1 MNKHVIQFSLS
12 LAAMLNFNIY
22 IDSGLLDDARRKI
35 IFFFLFCFRWLT
47 IKPRGCMSF
56 PYCGLSQWRFS
67 LIQGVSPPSDAMGL
81 QWWWTH
87 VLWNAKQQY
96 WVLAVQNAG
105 WMSNASR
112 NAKRTSTSA
121 LKSVV
126 QKSRRRKNKIEVIVL
141 VDFCWHGNNFSA
153 KSQDQRSRSV
163 IIFISFINMLFN
175 ESIL

>member
-12 LAAMLNFNIY
+12 LAAMLNFNIH
-22 IDSGLLDDARRKI
+22 IGNGLLDDARRKI

-126 QKSRRRKNKIEVIVL
+126 QKSRRRKNKIEVTFVGMVTIL
-141 VDFCWHGNNFSA
+141 VPRVKTKDQEVWSSLYHSLICFSMSRYSNGN
-153 KSQDQRSRSV
+153 
-163 IIFISFINMLFN
+163 
-175 ESIL
+175 